1 MARGRETDKDIGEQP
16 GAKRREGITDVIR
29 WQTTLQR
36 PSVTIRA
43 VPRAASTFPNT
54 TTGGTQLVAVGN
66 MAAAMGGGALWLST
80 RRLGRLLTR

>member
-1 MARGRETDKDIGEQP
+1 VR
-16 GAKRREGITDVIR
+16 GITDVIR

-36 PSVTIRA
+36 PSVAIRA

-54 TTGGTQLVAVGN
+54 TTGGTQLVAVGYP
-66 MAAAMGGGALWLST
+66 AAMGCGALWLST